1 MSERALSGVSVVIPH
16 YGDPSLA
23 QAAVRDVMAQV
34 VEMPVQIIVVDDASP
49 QPYPHESGVLVLR
62 QESNGGFGT
71 TVNAGAREAQ
81 HPWLLVL
88 NSDIRMAP
96 DFLQR
101 FVEAAASLQPAICS
115 PQLLE
120 AGIAAPTANLFVAAR
135 PLSMLMALQP
145 LARWRESG
153 RLDRYIG
160 YDTSVELGKRQR
172 TEWLTGA
179 CLLLRKSDFDDVG
192 GFDKRF
198 HMFCEEV
205 DLMLRLAGRNVEAWY
220 LGDLTVDHIGGGS
233 TEVGTRV
240 PGLMRSQLIYAR
252 KHGFAVRAR
261 VVSEGVNLVNL
272 GYNLLRDLVG
282 KNVGATATFRRH
294 RRLLATAWEESKS

>member
-96 DFLQR
+96 DFFRGLLRRQLR
-101 FVEAAASLQPAICS
+101 CS
-115 PQLLE
+115 RLS
-120 AGIAAPTANLFVAAR
+120 AAR
-135 PLSMLMALQP
+135 SCSK
-145 LARWRESG
+145 LA
-153 RLDRYIG
+153 
-160 YDTSVELGKRQR
+160 
-172 TEWLTGA
+172 
-179 CLLLRKSDFDDVG
+179 
-192 GFDKRF
+192 
-198 HMFCEEV
+198 
-205 DLMLRLAGRNVEAWY
+205 
-220 LGDLTVDHIGGGS
+220 
-233 TEVGTRV
+233 
-240 PGLMRSQLIYAR
+240 
-252 KHGFAVRAR
+252 
-261 VVSEGVNLVNL
+261 
-272 GYNLLRDLVG
+272 
-282 KNVGATATFRRH
+282 
-294 RRLLATAWEESKS
+294 